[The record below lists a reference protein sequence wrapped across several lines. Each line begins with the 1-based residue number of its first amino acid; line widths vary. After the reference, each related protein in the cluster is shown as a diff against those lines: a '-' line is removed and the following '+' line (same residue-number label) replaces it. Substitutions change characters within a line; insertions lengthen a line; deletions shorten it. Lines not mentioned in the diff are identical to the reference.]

1 MTREAPTIN
10 EIFYQ
15 NIERIQ
21 AEQLKRM
28 ADVTGLTRFSRYHV
42 NDLVQFDFNGLIR
55 YGRITTVMNRAG
67 LFSYNIDSG
76 RTWYREVDESKI
88 NGMAA
93 ESRAITILR

>member
-1 MTREAPTIN
+1 MTPEAPTIN
-10 EIFYQ
+10 EIVYQ

-67 LFSYNIDSG
+67 FFPTTS
-76 RTWYREVDESKI
+76 T
-88 NGMAA
+88 AA
-93 ESRAITILR
+93 GHGTEKSTRVKLTAWPQSQELLQF

>member
-1 MTREAPTIN
+1 MTPEAPTIN
-10 EIFYQ
+10 EIVYQ

-42 NDLVQFDFNGLIR
+42 NDLVQFDFNGLIH

-67 LFSYNIDSG
+67 FFSYNIDSG